1 MKLRNQEKRRG
12 AAVVEFAL
20 VAPVFIM
27 LVFGM
32 LEFGR
37 GVMVQQVL
45 VNASREGARMA
56 VLEGATVGEI
66 EDRMDVYLDSANI
79 NTKTI
84 IYTINGTQ
92 VADPTTVANFGDAI
106 GVEIRV
112 NFDDVSWVPIPQYI
126 GGKILRATSF
136 MRRETSQPL

>member
-1 MKLRNQEKRRG
+1 
-12 AAVVEFAL
+12 
-20 VAPVFIM
+20 
-27 LVFGM
+27 
-32 LEFGR
+32 
-37 GVMVQQVL
+37 
-45 VNASREGARMA
+45 MA

-66 EDRMDVYLDSANI
+66 EGRMDVYLDSANI

-84 IYTINGTQ
+84 VYTINGTE

-112 NFDDVSWVPIPQYI
+112 NFDDVSWIPIPQYI